1 MLSTIAII
9 ALALFVYVTIGFGI
23 AVYIRR
29 NDIADVMWGPGIFLS
44 TLVAYT
50 ITNAGSLLTLS
61 LIFLWA
67 LRIAMHIGRR
77 FINKKE
83 EDFRYATWRKTWK
96 HFYVRSFL
104 QVFLLQ
110 GFLMFLVSSSFV
122 VVTLYNVQSVL
133 GMFWFGL
140 AIAFFA
146 LVFET
151 IADSQLTHFVQ
162 QKKEGIMQTGLWK
175 YSRHPNYFGEVLFW
189 WGIFITTLVP
199 SFDSMLLC
207 LISPVTITF
216 LILYVSGI
224 PMLEK
229 KYKDNQVFQIYAS
242 KTSAFFPWFPK
253 K

>member
-23 AVYIRR
+23 AGYLRR

-44 TLVAYT
+44 ALVAYM
-50 ITNAGSLLTLS
+50 ITDAGSLLTLS

-67 LRIAMHIGRR
+67 LRISTHIGRR

-96 HFYVRSFL
+96 YFYVRSFF

-122 VVTLYNVQSVL
+122 VVTLYNVQSVS

-140 AIAFFA
+140 VIAVFA

-151 IADSQLTHFVQ
+151 IADTQLTQFVQ
-162 QKKEGIMQTGLWK
+162 QKTGGIMKSGLWK

-189 WGIFITTLVP
+189 WGICISTL
-199 SFDSMLLC
+199 SFSYGMILLSFV
-207 LISPVTITF
+207 SPVTITF

-229 KYKDNQVFQIYAS
+229 KYNDNQEFQIYAS
-242 KTSAFFPWFPK
+242 KTNAFFPWFPK
-253 K
+253 